1 MFYSE
6 QLLSKTG
13 PLARVWMAANVERK
27 LSKSQVLQSDIQ
39 KSVDS
44 IENPGQ
50 APLALRL
57 SGQLMLGVVRI
68 YGKKAKYLQD
78 DCHEALLKIRM
89 TFKNIGS
96 HDLPANAHVGLD
108 LNLPEVLTI
117 DDLFPNMDFAYP
129 MTQPAAIEAAS
140 QDYDQDW
147 TSTLNPQQ
155 STQSRLSPEDDQAVL
170 NDDDLG
176 LDFGDDL
183 GPNDTT
189 VSVQIGRDAAAERT
203 LEDEVGGGEKV
214 YEDDDLNLDL
224 GEDIGI
230 DAAPG
235 PIQPVNDVD
244 MQVAGD
250 IVEEAPLLGDDE
262 TLLLRQQ
269 AEAER
274 QREGSALSEPGSD
287 VMRDLDETF
296 HQTAEEEVSEVA
308 VKQRQQR
315 RKFKP
320 IVPDVETVLHN
331 RQIKQQAEDR
341 SKILRAPAFLPRD
354 PFLLTLMEMQKNG
367 DFVTQAMNDGRSKG
381 WAPELQGL
389 LSFDVVHR
397 PNKRKRDSGIGGLSE
412 DEHSEKSPRLD
423 VLEDDIDIDIGAGSQ
438 TDGAAAARADD
449 TLPHIHSDRPG
460 LDEEEIGYGGDG
472 EVDTY
477 LFPAGDDDF
486 NETTMPILH
495 PADSGPVS
503 LSTKRAVHLLCETF
517 GGAPPD
523 GTPSSQAKKSVL
535 LQDMIPEQTTSREDA
550 TKMFFEVLVLAT
562 KDAIKV
568 EQGDKHIG
576 LPLRIRAKRGLW
588 GDWADTTRAE
598 EEGEAQAEGEGQSDR
613 RQVEAMV

>member
-39 KSVDS
+39 KSIDS

-89 TFKNIGS
+89 TFKNTGS
-96 HDLPANAHVGLD
+96 HDLPTNAHVGLD

-117 DDLFPNMDFAYP
+117 DDLFPSMDFAYP
-129 MTQPAAIEAAS
+129 MTQPAVIEAAS

-155 STQSRLSPEDDQAVL
+155 STQSRLSPEDDDQAVL

-176 LDFGDDL
+176 LDFGDDDL
-183 GPNDTT
+183 GPNDST
-189 VSVQIGRDAAAERT
+189 VSVQIGREAPAERA
-203 LEDEVGGGEKV
+203 LEDEVVGGEKV

-235 PIQPVNDVD
+235 PVQTVEDID

-250 IVEEAPLLGDDE
+250 IVDEAPLLGDDE

-274 QREGSALSEPGSD
+274 QREGSSLSEPASD

-296 HQTAEEEVSEVA
+296 HQTAQEEVSEEVSEVA
-308 VKQRQQR
+308 VRQRQQR

-341 SKILRAPAFLPRD
+341 SRILKAPAFLPRD
-354 PFLLTLMEMQKNG
+354 PLLLMLMEMQKNG
-367 DFVTQAMNDGRSKG
+367 DFVTQAMNDGRSKD

-423 VLEDDIDIDIGAGSQ
+423 VLEDDIDIDVGAGGQ
-438 TDGAAAARADD
+438 TDGAATAHADN
-449 TLPHIHSDRPG
+449 TLLPMHSDQPV
-460 LDEEEIGYGGDG
+460 LDDEGIGHGGDG
-472 EVDTY
+472 EVDVS

-503 LSTKRAVHLLCETF
+503 LSTKRAVHLLCETL
-517 GGAPPD
+517 GGAAPE

-535 LQDMIPEQTTSREDA
+535 LQDIIPEQTTSREDA

-588 GDWADTTRAE
+588 GDWASTTRAD
-598 EEGEAQAEGEGQSDR
+598 EEGEAQAG
-613 RQVEAMV
+613 VEAMV